1 MVSLPKLDW
10 IPLKIRV
17 QVRFSNYLHT
27 SECFIA
33 DSAHTIFFFFR
44 VFKSVESTEAYIEVR
59 DLTMSGYTFKI
70 YSVNQENSSIDHA
83 EVVLPPEKT
92 RKQPL
97 NHILNHCFLLN
108 IWRSSF
114 TASNNIFIRHQFVL
128 KLSIWIQE
136 KPFNRVT
143 YI

>member
-1 MVSLPKLDW
+1 MNPNTVQILQIQILLFNGFITEAGLNTAQDSSSGSIFELFAYLWMFLSLIQL
-10 IPLKIRV
+10 IEFV
-17 QVRFSNYLHT
+17 
-27 SECFIA
+27 
-33 DSAHTIFFFFR
+33 FFFR

-97 NHILNHCFLLN
+97 NHIFKSLF
-108 IWRSSF
+108 S
-114 TASNNIFIRHQFVL
+114 L
-128 KLSIWIQE
+128 KYLKE
-136 KPFNRVT
+136 
-143 YI
+143 